1 MCNLNDAMCVRVY
14 ICFGSWSTVAWVV
27 LEMLLIMSFTLRNL
41 YSFQLPAPHLSCM
54 LLANYLEVYSPTR
67 SIAIIYLPI
76 YVSLCLC
83 FEVAF
88 AFLFTVSH
96 DASLWQVCLA
106 GIAVIVTLFT
116 VAAPRAD
123 PLIGL
128 VAAWALLG
136 IFVELENP
144 ENLMNPNKFNFID
157 WPHFVT
163 EAVRRTALVL
173 SIASACAALIAVGRT
188 TWDWNMGRVE
198 KSLTRDHATAEI

>member
-1 MCNLNDAMCVRVY
+1 MRCDCVY
-14 ICFGSWSTVAWVV
+14 IFALDLGAQLLGLSW
-27 LEMLLIMSFTLRNL
+27 RCC
-41 YSFQLPAPHLSCM
+41 LSCHSHFETYTFFSFRLRTFRACYSQTTSKFIPKQDQ
-54 LLANYLEVYSPTR
+54 LLY
-67 SIAIIYLPI
+67 IAIIYLPI

-83 FEVAF
+83 FEVLLIF
-88 AFLFTVSH
+88 VIVSNY
-96 DASLWQVCLA
+96 ASLWQVCLA

-163 EAVRRTALVL
+163 EAVRPTALVL

-188 TWDWNMGRVE
+188 TWDWNMGRAE